1 MLYCIQCGYYA
12 RREFLHFCRI
22 CYRILIGQL
31 QITKAD
37 FINYINSSFDLEL
50 TYPPYWRFRD
60 VHRWLQSQHP
70 STKSL
75 ASIFESIIDLRMFNL
90 SHPAFTREVQLAN
103 SRSISNPLTQ

>member
-12 RREFLHFCRI
+12 RRDFLHFCRS

-31 QITKAD
+31 QITNAD

-60 VHRWLQSQHP
+60 VYGWLQSQHP

-75 ASIFESIIDLRMFNL
+75 ASILESIIYLKILHL
-90 SHPAFTREVQLAN
+90 SGPVFIRKLQLVN
-103 SRSISNPLTQ
+103 SL